1 MTINQ
6 GSLLDNP
13 QDENRAGVASDLPV
27 LSALA
32 FINGLKTYLH
42 VESQPGGGW
51 LVECP
56 LCFSLRQG
64 GLLVSVRQIGQE
76 FVVGCYGCSDEP
88 MLIEGLITAG
98 GAAPLVGKHQWLER
112 ELSRGIFERSA
123 LLELLGKKLP
133 VPHELRP
140 NPIPQAIHTKEFLA
154 LKAPPRVEL
163 CGPWLR
169 EQTITEVYGWRGA
182 GKSWFCLHLAY
193 CVAAGVDFM
202 RWSVKTPTRVVYV
215 DGEMGLDDMQ
225 GRLQK
230 IIESEEKKAGR
241 ALDFELY
248 HLSDSNLAQ
257 FPDGLPKLS
266 TPEGRALIEAQ
277 LSHGPTLLILDNL
290 SILFNSAIEND
301 AESWCEAQDWL
312 ISLRRRGHSIIF
324 VHHAGKGGAQ
334 RGTSKREDACNNV
347 IALKQPEDHQ
357 AEDGAAFTLKFEKSR
372 GVHGPAVSS
381 FDAKLTEDEHG
392 ALTWATS
399 TSQSAQMMEIRE
411 RRDAGATYREI
422 AKACGVGLATVKR
435 ALDKTSP
442 KEPTSSHPVDRSA
455 GGLFRVPPPMKG
467 GAEHQNIQE
476 PGAGTESGT
485 ESGTKTQIP
494 LIASTLE
501 AKQRNSSGTESGTR
515 PEQRAEQR
523 AEQSRNSGTA
533 ARNTLQEVRRV
544 VPLPVPGVNIEA
556 SPG

>member
-1 MTINQ
+1 MALEFIK
-6 GSLLDNP
+6 SLEVLPACLRVEP
-13 QDENRAGVASDLPV
+13 QS
-27 LSALA
+27 
-32 FINGLKTYLH
+32 T
-42 VESQPGGGW
+42 GGW
-51 LVECP
+51 LIECP
-56 LCFSLRQG
+56 GCSSYHHGVSLAAINQIGEDLVVRCYGGCEEDALVESLR
-64 GLLVSVRQIGQE
+64 
-76 FVVGCYGCSDEP
+76 
-88 MLIEGLITAG
+88 MAG
-98 GAAPLVGKHQWLER
+98 GAAPLIGAHQWLER
-112 ELSRGIFERSA
+112 ERSRGHERA
-123 LLELLGKKLP
+123 YLQGMLARLLPLP
-133 VPHELRP
+133 PELRP

-202 RWSVKTPTRVVYV
+202 KWSVKTPTRVVYV

-225 GRLQK
+225 DRLQK

-241 ALDFELY
+241 ALECELY

-290 SILFNSAIEND
+290 SILFNSKIEND

-392 ALTWATS
+392 ALTWAMS
-399 TSQSAQMMEIRE
+399 TSRSAQITEIRE

-442 KEPTSSHPVDRSA
+442 KEPTISHPIDRSSPKEPTVSHSIDRSSPKEPTVSHSIDRSA
-455 GGLFRVPPPMKG
+455 GGLFRVPPPIKG
-467 GAEHQNIQE
+467 GAEHKNIQG
-476 PGAGTESGT
+476 PWAGTESGT

-494 LIASTLE
+494 LVVSTVPTN
-501 AKQRNSSGTESGTR
+501 QRNKAGTESGTR

-523 AEQSRNSGTA
+523 AEQRPKSGTEA
-533 ARNTLQEVRRV
+533 GTPRELRRV
-544 VPLPVPGVNIEA
+544 GELVSIEA